1 MTVDTLVNFT
11 EAEIR
16 PFFTANALSA
26 GALYCQQLRVQAFE
40 RNGDIISAKVQG
52 NELKAYRQ
60 SILVEREGGRLRISS
75 SCTCPIGFN
84 CKHVAAALF
93 EHFQRRSNPSY
104 TRSRPLPAVIYMPP
118 EKSPPPPA
126 LVPAPPRPARPPAPR
141 EPDALP
147 PDLAGWLQRLEQAV
161 QPDSEAYLASTPGRL
176 LYLLAPSWSGAGT
189 PNIKVEFVTVRVL
202 KSGGYSSSTGRF
214 HPEFDTLV
222 QRAET
227 SAALGLSDLP
237 SDAPG
242 PVPNVVELGAL
253 RRRIRRRN
261 SAADRRDRAR
271 TLARRDGPAADVRRA
286 APCCD
291 RLALRR
297 GRNHAAVHRRGR
309 RDRRVECAA
318 SAICRSGRRPDR
330 RVRYRPRAQAH
341 PCAAERPGGFAPPRE
356 DARRENDQALARAGR
371 FRSGRPRPSDPHR
384 GRAEAGPQAF
394 VRPTAVAESVRIISA
409 ISRRWRASRSRG
421 WSSATKRSRFRS
433 AIRAKRS
440 PACAS
445 AAFTK

>member
-1 MTVDTLVNFT
+1 MTLDTLVNFT

-161 QPDSEAYLASTPGRL
+161 QPDSEAYPAATPGRL
-176 LYLLAPSWSGAGT
+176 
-189 PNIKVEFVTVRVL
+189 IH
-202 KSGGYSSSTGRF
+202 GGWR
-214 HPEFDTLV
+214 
-222 QRAET
+222 
-227 SAALGLSDLP
+227 GL
-237 SDAPG
+237 
-242 PVPNVVELGAL
+242 
-253 RRRIRRRN
+253 
-261 SAADRRDRAR
+261 
-271 TLARRDGPAADVRRA
+271 
-286 APCCD
+286 
-291 RLALRR
+291 
-297 GRNHAAVHRRGR
+297 
-309 RDRRVECAA
+309 
-318 SAICRSGRRPDR
+318 
-330 RVRYRPRAQAH
+330 
-341 PCAAERPGGFAPPRE
+341 
-356 DARRENDQALARAGR
+356 
-371 FRSGRPRPSDPHR
+371 
-384 GRAEAGPQAF
+384 
-394 VRPTAVAESVRIISA
+394 
-409 ISRRWRASRSRG
+409 
-421 WSSATKRSRFRS
+421 
-433 AIRAKRS
+433 
-440 PACAS
+440 
-445 AAFTK
+445 